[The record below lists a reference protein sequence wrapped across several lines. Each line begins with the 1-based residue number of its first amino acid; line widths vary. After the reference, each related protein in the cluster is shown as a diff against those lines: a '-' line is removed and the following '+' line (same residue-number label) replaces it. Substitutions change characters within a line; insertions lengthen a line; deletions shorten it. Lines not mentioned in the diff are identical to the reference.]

1 MINTFARPRYAAPFF
16 QFSAPPMRLQDHA
29 DARSIF
35 PPIMFIRKAFVRQV
49 NAFNRPRSFSIEY
62 MRLSFSLPCSREC
75 ISEQQD
81 HDMNNAD
88 RVRERADKDR
98 QGKAPFVARCV
109 DRLRKRLPCR
119 SEERISRE
127 IICEVQAMLR
137 KRKSRQMMPAG
148 LEFMVYTGRECWYS
162 MNAYTSTP
170 WGVAKVPPRRA
181 FMSSNTRSVPKAPG
195 SYFRSFSFSRAVSM
209 SFRASSSILP
219 GSSSK

>member
-1 MINTFARPRYAAPFF
+1 
-16 QFSAPPMRLQDHA
+16 
-29 DARSIF
+29 
-35 PPIMFIRKAFVRQV
+35 MFIRKAFVKQV
-49 NAFNRPRSFSIEY
+49 HAFNRPRSFPIKH
-62 MRLSFSLPCSREC
+62 MRLAFSLPFSREC

-81 HDMNNAD
+81 HDINNAD
-88 RVRERADKDR
+88 RVREKADKDR
-98 QGKAPFVARCV
+98 QGKVRFVARCV
-109 DRLRKRLPCR
+109 DSLRKRLPCR

-127 IICEVQAMLR
+127 IRCEVQAMLR

-148 LEFMVYTGRECWYS
+148 FEFMVYTGREYWYS
-162 MNAYTSTP
+162 INAYTSTP

-195 SYFRSFSFSRAVSM
+195 SYFRSFNFSRAVSM